1 MLEAPNRTELQA
13 ANRAASSICSS
24 KALLGAVSYLEVRWR
39 IWSLELEM
47 KLSLSGGGAGNGAGG
62 SIYLELH
69 GAGGSIWSLEID
81 MELAELGARN
91 GSMELEMELAE
102 LEVELATLIGARG
115 SFGPAP
121 FLAPRIEPHKQS
133 FLNLGR
139 APIGV

>member
-1 MLEAPNRTELQA
+1 
-13 ANRAASSICSS
+13 
-24 KALLGAVSYLEVRWR
+24 
-39 IWSLELEM
+39 M

-91 GSMELEMELAE
+91 GSMELEMELMELAE